1 MPATR
6 VPLTVAHPDIL
17 RSAVEAAIL
26 APSAYNTQP
35 WRFRVD
41 HALLEVIG
49 DPERHLRVIDPDRR
63 LQIQSCGCALYNARV
78 AVRAMGYLD
87 VVTAMVTDHDHP
99 ELLATLHLGAPH
111 IATEEDHS
119 LLAAVKT
126 RHTNR
131 RAFLPRPIAGAL
143 TDAMIEVARA
153 EGATMVRLH
162 PDQKRVLAHVIGE
175 ADRLH
180 YGNPAFR
187 AELSHWLVPTGS
199 RRRDGIPFVEKEY
212 GSPYPFTVSRT
223 LGSPDLA
230 DDLGDLEEDFVNGA
244 PVVFVIGSRSDEP
257 TEWLACGQALEAV
270 LLLAT
275 TYGMSAAFLNQVL
288 EVPDQRGRVAE
299 LVPEAGSPQMVL
311 RLGYPVHEVE
321 HVAPRRSID
330 DVLQRI

>member
-6 VPLTVAHPDIL
+6 APLTIAHPDIL
-17 RSAVEAAIL
+17 RSAVEAAVL

-35 WRFRVD
+35 WRFRIRDGV
-41 HALLEVIG
+41 LEVLA
-49 DPERHLRVIDPDRR
+49 DHERHLRVIDPDHR

-87 VVTAMVTDHDHP
+87 EVTAMVADREHP
-99 ELLATLHLGAPH
+99 ELVATVHLGAPH
-111 IATEEDHS
+111 IATELDHS
-119 LLAAVKT
+119 LLAAVRT

-143 TDAMIEVARA
+143 TDAMIEIARA
-153 EGATMVRLH
+153 EGATMIRLH

-187 AELSHWLVPTGS
+187 AELAHWLAPTGS

-223 LGSPDLA
+223 LSSPDLA

-244 PVVFVIGSRSDEP
+244 PVVLVIGSRSDEP
-257 TEWLACGQALEAV
+257 MEWLACGQALEAV
-270 LLLAT
+270 LLFAT
-275 TYGMSAAFLNQVL
+275 TYGISAAFLNQVL
-288 EVPDQRGRVAE
+288 EVPEQRGRVAE
-299 LVPEAGSPQMVL
+299 LVPQAGYPQMIV
-311 RLGYPVHEVE
+311 RLGYPEHQVQ

-330 DVLQRI
+330 EVLQS